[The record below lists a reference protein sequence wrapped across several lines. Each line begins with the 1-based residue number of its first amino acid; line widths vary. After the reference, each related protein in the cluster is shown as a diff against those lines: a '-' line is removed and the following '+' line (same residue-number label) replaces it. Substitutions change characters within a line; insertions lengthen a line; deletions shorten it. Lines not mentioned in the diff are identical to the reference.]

1 MTVKLQCNGVCF
13 MVSNAERMCVGFQ
26 ICITNAMEVLV
37 RKYFYVE
44 VRKFD
49 IEGCHYFFSGKF
61 TFVYNI
67 YII

>member
-1 MTVKLQCNGVCF
+1 
-13 MVSNAERMCVGFQ
+13 
-26 ICITNAMEVLV
+26 MEVLV

-44 VRKFD
+44 VRKYD
-49 IEGCHYFFSGKF
+49 IKGCHYFFFGKF